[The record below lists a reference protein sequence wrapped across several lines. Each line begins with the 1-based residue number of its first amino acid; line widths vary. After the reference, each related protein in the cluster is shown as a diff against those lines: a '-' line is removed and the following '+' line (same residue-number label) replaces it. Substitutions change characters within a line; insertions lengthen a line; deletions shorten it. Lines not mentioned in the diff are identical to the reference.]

1 MPNRQTALPRLL
13 LVTGMN
19 FENQG
24 SRVLAKEITVSGFG
38 NHLTLTNANG
48 TIDLVR
54 AH

>member
-1 MPNRQTALPRLL
+1 MPDRQPALPRLL

-19 FENQG
+19 FESQG
-24 SRVLAKEITVSGFG
+24 ARVLGKEITVSGFG
-38 NHLTLTNANG
+38 NHLTLTNGNG